1 MYEAYLQNSDVIR
14 ANIIAREDR
23 EGKLEGCHQ
32 DVNGTRVVYQVA
44 QICYVK
50 EQTELRTF
58 PLTEKLVK
66 KLGISEEELQGLAA
80 ANLKRL
86 SILYKEAAMA
96 SLAARRRPHGRS

>member
-1 MYEAYLQNSDVIR
+1 MYEAYLQNSEVIR

-44 QICYVK
+44 QFCHVK
-50 EQTELRTF
+50 EQMELRTY

-66 KLGISEEELQGLAA
+66 KLGISERELQGLAA
-80 ANLKRL
+80 ANLKRF
-86 SILYKEAAMA
+86 SILYKEAATA
-96 SLAARRRPHGRS
+96 SLTARRRTYGRN